1 MDHTDKSND
10 YCRNFHYATV
20 QKTICPIHQRTR
32 HIGSSYI
39 VM

>member
-20 QKTICPIHQRTR
+20 QNIHQRTR
-32 HIGSSYI
+32 HIGSSSI